1 MPTRKPAMENIM
13 RLAARIMNNTHVLGE
28 VIFEDNRKG
37 DIKRAVAKLVR
48 RFRNSKRGPGS
59 KSFADGTSI
68 SVVNAD

>member
-1 MPTRKPAMENIM
+1 
-13 RLAARIMNNTHVLGE
+13 MNNTHVLGE

-48 RFRNSKRGPGS
+48 RFRNSKRGPGP